1 MICFPNAKINLG
13 LHVVER
19 LASGYH
25 HIETLFYP
33 IPLCDALEFEID
45 TEARADSLELYGIEI
60 DSKQADNLVMKALNR
75 MRQVAEIPWLKI
87 ALLKRIPSGAG
98 LGGGSSDAASMLQML
113 NEQFKIGL
121 KREQLQAMALELGA
135 DCPFFLH
142 NQPTLASGLG
152 EVFTSVEAPKLSG
165 LQIVLVKANIHIHTG
180 KAYQS
185 LSKVGPHTPK
195 LKEIIEA
202 PLSSWRESLTNDF
215 EEVVFAWHPQLQAIK
230 DKLYQMGALYAAMSG
245 SGSTIYGIFESPVE
259 LGETKLF
266 TDCFVWQSTL

>member
-75 MRQVAEIPWLKI
+75 MRQEAEIPWLKI

-98 LGGGSSDAASMLQML
+98 LGGGSSDAASMLKML
-113 NEQFKIGL
+113 NEQFKVGL
-121 KREQLQAMALELGA
+121 SQEQLESMALELGA

-142 NQPTLASGLG
+142 NRPTLASGLG
-152 EVFTSVEAPKLSG
+152 QIFSTIQEPKLSG
-165 LQIVLVKANIHIHTG
+165 KQIVLVKADVHIHTG
-180 KAYQS
+180 RAYQS
-185 LSKVGPHTPK
+185 LTKVGPHSPK
-195 LKEIIEA
+195 LKEIIES
-202 PLSSWRESLTNDF
+202 PLSSWREYLSNDF
-215 EEVVFAWHPQLQAIK
+215 EEVVFAWHPQLAAIK
-230 DKLYQMGALYAAMSG
+230 EQLYQMGALYAAMSG
-245 SGSTIYGIFESPVE
+245 SGSTIYGIFDSPIE
-259 LGETKLF
+259 PRETNLF
-266 TDCFVWQSTL
+266 ANCFVWQGTL